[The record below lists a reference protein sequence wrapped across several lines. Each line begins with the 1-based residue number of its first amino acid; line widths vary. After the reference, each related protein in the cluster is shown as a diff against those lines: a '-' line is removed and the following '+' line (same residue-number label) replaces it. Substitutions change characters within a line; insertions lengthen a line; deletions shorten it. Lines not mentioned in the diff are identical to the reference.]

1 VRPTARFNKKGFT
14 LVEVLVALVVLMIA
28 MLAVLDAMTIA
39 MQKNLETFFRD
50 ESVRIAEQAMNEARN
65 ASFATLASGTSNVTR
80 TYKQYAK
87 TFTVNRTITPLSTN
101 SCSIQLRV
109 SWAVNNKAYNHDVT
123 SIISAGI

>member
-1 VRPTARFNKKGFT
+1 MRQTVRFNKRGFT
-14 LVEVLVALVVLMIA
+14 LIEVLVAMVVLMIA

-39 MQKNLETFFRD
+39 MRKNLETFLRD
-50 ESVRIAEQAMNEARN
+50 ESVRIAEQSMNEARN
-65 ASFATLASGTSNVTR
+65 MSFATLANNTQNITR

-87 TFTVNRTITPLSTN
+87 TFTVNRTVTPLSAN

-109 SWAVNNKAYNHDVT
+109 TWFINNRAYNHDVT